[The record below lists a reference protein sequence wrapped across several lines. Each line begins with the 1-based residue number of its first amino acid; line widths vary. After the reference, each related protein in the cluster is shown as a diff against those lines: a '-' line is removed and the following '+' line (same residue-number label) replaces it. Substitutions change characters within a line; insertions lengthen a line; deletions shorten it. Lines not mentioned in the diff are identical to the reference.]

1 MCTGIQVISKQNNT
15 YWGRTQ
21 EFDTF
26 LPVCGVLVPRGTAIN
41 HMLSPIV
48 AKNAAAGISLHDS
61 NQDLLFMDGMN
72 EHGLVGGSFY
82 YGNDYSDYAP
92 TSAIELMGKQALRGE
107 EFVTWALL
115 NCDSIVDLHRKAIK
129 EVAISN
135 EPNIHGNVI
144 PQHYVFVDRTGA
156 SIVLE
161 PSSAGSFDIYP
172 NEIGTFTNQPEFPW
186 HVQNLQN
193 YVSMNNQIYPSRKF
207 GKFESLSSGTGNGL
221 FGLPGDYTPQS
232 RFVRAT
238 VLNNLS
244 NQPNDDQALDK
255 VFRVLNTFD
264 IPYGLIVDEKNQV
277 QYTQY
282 TSAYDLENRT
292 VNISTYENRQIQQ
305 FYFDPLLVNNHE
317 IIRYEIKR
325 KQMIET
331 MNKL

>member
-15 YWGRTQ
+15 FWGRTQ
-21 EFDTF
+21 EFNTL
-26 LPVCGVLVPRGTAIN
+26 LPVCGIIVPRGTVVN
-41 HMLSPIV
+41 NTLSPVV
-48 AKNAAAGISLHDS
+48 AKYAASGISIDDPS
-61 NQDLLFMDGMN
+61 KGILFMDGMN
-72 EHGLVGGSFY
+72 EHGLTGGSFY
-82 YGNDYSDYAP
+82 FGNDYSDYAP
-92 TSAIELMGKQALRGE
+92 SSAIELMGKQALRGE

-135 EPNIHGNVI
+135 EPNQLGEVL

-156 SIVLE
+156 SIVIE

-193 YVSMNNQIYPSRKF
+193 YVSMNPHIHPAKTF
-207 GKFESLSSGTGNGL
+207 GKFQSYSSGKGNGL
-221 FGLPGDYTPQS
+221 FGLPGDFTPQS

-238 VLNNLS
+238 VFNTLS
-244 NQPNDDQALDK
+244 KQPNDHEALDK
-255 VFRVLNTFD
+255 VFRILNTAD
-264 IPYGLIVDEKNQV
+264 IPYGLVIGDDESV

-282 TSAYDLENRT
+282 TSAYDLEKQT

-305 FYFDPLLVNNHE
+305 FHFNPLMFDSGRV
-317 IIRYEIKR
+317 IRYEIKR
-325 KQMIET
+325 TQNIEL
-331 MNKL
+331 MNEI